1 MTYNNDSYY
10 RGEEKKITPGGIVA
24 LIISIGIL
32 LLIGVPVSDK
42 GTIERFGWE
51 YSIDLEELRDVDRSG
66 WYLPDGATLKYTRE
80 EVKET
85 KKEKVRVGQDAN
97 GMPKY
102 AEVEVEVKATKY
114 YYTIK
119 DWCYSTTYVES
130 GFGREGMKF
139 SEVNIKEGQRLA
151 NPKQIYEIYIRLGD
165 ELKTLETNYDE
176 WMEAE
181 IGGRVKYKHFR
192 FFGYKIWGIEP
203 V

>member
-85 KKEKVRVGQDAN
+85 KKEQVRVGQDAN

-114 YYTIK
+114 YYTVK
-119 DWCYSTTYVES
+119 DWCYITTYVES
-130 GFGREGMKF
+130 GFGKEGMKF
-139 SEVNIKEGQRLA
+139 PDVNVKGGQRLS
-151 NPKQIYEIYIRLGD
+151 NGKQTYEIYIRLGD
-165 ELKTLETNYDE
+165 ELKTLETDYDE
-176 WMEAE
+176 WIEAE

>member
-1 MTYNNDSYY
+1 MSYNHDSYY
-10 RGEEKKITPGGIVA
+10 RGKTEITPGGVIA

-42 GTIERFGWE
+42 GTIERFGWQ
-51 YSIDLEELRDVDRSG
+51 YAIDLEELRDVDRSG
-66 WYLPDGATLKYTRE
+66 WYLPEGATLKYTRE

-85 KKEKVRVGQDAN
+85 KTEKVRVGQDSD
-97 GMPKY
+97 GRPKY

-119 DWCYSTTYVES
+119 DWCYVTTYVES
-130 GFGREGMKF
+130 GFGKEGMHF
-139 SEVNIKEGQRLA
+139 PEVHVKEGQRLNNA
-151 NPKQIYEIYIRLGD
+151 KQTYDLYIRLGD

-176 WMEAE
+176 WINAE
-181 IGGRVKYKHFR
+181 LGGRVKYKHFR

-203 V
+203 A

>member
-42 GTIERFGWE
+42 GAIERFGWE
-51 YSIDLEELRDVDRSG
+51 YSIDLEELRDVERSG
-66 WYLPDGATLKYTRE
+66 RYLPSDATLLYTSTE
-80 EVKET
+80 QET
-85 KKEKVRVGQDAN
+85 ETEKVRVGQDTD
-97 GMPKY
+97 GRPIY
-102 AEVEVEVKATKY
+102 TEVKTTKTVTIY
-114 YYTIK
+114 HYTQK
-119 DWCYSTTYVES
+119 VWQYLTTYVES
-130 GFGREGMKF
+130 GFGKEGMKF
-139 SEVNIKEGQRLA
+139 PDVNVKGGQRLS
-151 NPKQIYEIYIRLGD
+151 NGKQTYEVYIRLGD